1 MELVVA
7 GWILPI
13 LQNYISEIVLDG
25 KEGLEIQYATVST
38 SNPFIVLVPSVL
50 EDV

>member
-1 MELVVA
+1 MKLVVA

-25 KEGLEIQYATVST
+25 KEGIITKWKHKQFLKNLSLIH
-38 SNPFIVLVPSVL
+38 I
-50 EDV
+50 